1 MKMIT
6 CVNFFPGILTKK
18 MPIFLLILLLLS
30 ACDVST
36 HNREKDGDYL
46 HVQTQKAVRKT
57 VPMYIDS
64 FGSLAAYEDVDIKPQ
79 VSGQIGSIHFKEG
92 EYVEKGDLL
101 VSIDPEIYQA
111 NLDNSV
117 ATLKYDNADLKL
129 KQYIVEK
136 NRNIAE
142 SGAMPRQ
149 DFKKMVT
156 DLEKAKAQ
164 IKVDEARVRLDEI
177 NLKYCSVR
185 SPINGTIGINK
196 IDIGNIVNASDILC
210 NVKCI
215 DPLFV
220 DFTVPEKHIN
230 RLMSAIK
237 DGSIKT
243 LIYVKRLDSNGKFKI
258 EHYAGELKFLNNTA
272 DSSTGTISLRAIV
285 TNKTKAFLP
294 GEFADVRIQV
304 GKRKNA
310 VLIPQTA
317 VKYGSGGAYIYIAE
331 NGYAKRVDVITGQS
345 VDNYYVLLKGA
356 VKPDDNVIV
365 TGLES
370 IIPGAKIVANNAKDR
385 KKNNA

>member
-1 MKMIT
+1 MKMTT
-6 CVNFFPGILTKK
+6 CMNFFPGILIKK
-18 MPIFLLILLLLS
+18 VLIFLVILFLLS
-30 ACDVST
+30 ACDVSN
-36 HNREKDGDYL
+36 HNRKQSDDSL
-46 HVQTQKAVRKT
+46 HVQIKKAVSET

-79 VSGQIGSIHFKEG
+79 VSGQIRSIHFKEG

-101 VSIDPEIYQA
+101 VSIDPEIFQA

-117 ATLKYDNADLKL
+117 ATLKYDKADLKL

-136 NRNIAE
+136 NRNIAA

-164 IKVDEARVRLDEI
+164 IKVDEARVRLDKI

-196 IDIGNIVNASDILC
+196 IDIGNIVNASDVLC

-243 LIYVKRLDSNGKFKI
+243 LIYVKRLDNNGKFKM
-258 EHYAGELKFLNNTA
+258 EHYAGQLKFLNNTA

-294 GEFADVRIQV
+294 GEFADVRLEV

-317 VKYGSGGAYIYIAE
+317 VKYGSGGAYVYIAE
-331 NGYAKRVDVITGQS
+331 NGYAKRVDVITGQT
-345 VDNYYVLLKGA
+345 VDNYYVLLKGV
-356 VKPDDNVIV
+356 VKPGDKVIV

-370 IIPGAKIVANNAKDR
+370 IIPGAKIVANNSKGG